1 MAIASAN
8 RESLLYKVEVT
19 EGTNPAGAATYLNF
33 TNNSLN
39 VSNETTN
46 SNIVRSDTN
55 IAGTIR
61 TGLTVT
67 GDIGVELQYAE
78 LDPFLEAVL
87 RGTYATSYTD
97 TATTISFAN
106 SDNSVNDSGA
116 GFGDVQEGQ
125 WLKIS
130 GTTSGTNDG
139 WFKVATKSSTSK
151 LILSHGTV
159 TDETAGESITLKGQ
173 YLENATT
180 EKSFTFERV
189 LADITQYQLFTGMKV
204 NTLNLNFN
212 TSDLAGGSLSLI
224 GRNGA
229 YATSSGFSGS
239 HTAAST
245 SPSMN
250 TVNDIKAIY
259 VNGALSTADFAS
271 LDFSITTNAEA
282 LRAIGSLTNIA
293 VNQRSIGV
301 SGNFTVF
308 KEDKTF
314 DDFKRN
320 FTAIDLAIVT
330 EDSNGD
336 GYVWDFPQVYITDG
350 SNNNQGVNTDLQDA
364 MSFTAVLDPTQVATA
379 SVTKYT

>member
-1 MAIASAN
+1 MTIASAN

-39 VSNETTN
+39 VTNETTN
-46 SNIVRSDTN
+46 SAVVRSDTN

-61 TGLTVT
+61 TGLTVG
-67 GDIGVELQYAE
+67 GDIGFELKHLE
-78 LDPFLEAVL
+78 FDPFLEAAL
-87 RGTYATSYTD
+87 RGTFATAYTD

-116 GFGDVQEGQ
+116 GFTNVVEGQ

-130 GTTSGTNDG
+130 GTDSGTNDG
-139 WFKVATKSSTSK
+139 WYKVATKSSTSK

-159 TDETAGESITLKGQ
+159 ADESAGESITLKGT
-173 YLENATT
+173 YLSNSTT

-189 LADITQYQLFTGMKV
+189 LGDITQYQLYTGMK
-204 NTLNLNFN
+204 LNNFGLNFN
-212 TSDLAGGSLSLI
+212 TSDIAGGSMSFI

-229 YATSSGFSGS
+229 LATSSGFSGS

-245 SPSMN
+245 APSMN
-250 TVNDIKAIY
+250 TVDDIKAIY
-259 VNGALSTADFAS
+259 VNGALSTADFLS
-271 LDFSITTNAEA
+271 LDFSLTTNAEA
-282 LRAIGSLTNIA
+282 LSAIGSLTKIG
-293 VNQRSIGV
+293 VSQRSIGV
-301 SGNFTVF
+301 SGNFTLF

-320 FTAIDLAIVT
+320 FDAINLAVVT

-336 GYVWDFPQVYITDG
+336 GYIWDFPQVYITDG
-350 SNNNQGVNTDLQDA
+350 NNNNQGVNTDLQDA
-364 MSFTAVLDPTQVATA
+364 MSFQAVLDPTQAITA